1 MFKQHSKVWAAVCEY
16 GLITIATLIMV
27 VGIYVFKFP
36 NNFSFGGVSGMAVLL
51 AKLTSI
57 TAGDW
62 TFLLNMVLL
71 VLGFFFL
78 GRSFGIKTVYV
89 SVLMSVALSGME
101 KLFPMTQPLTTQPV
115 LELIFAI
122 FLPSLSAAI
131 LFNIGASGGGT
142 DILAMILK
150 KYTSF
155 NIGSALFVVDLLIT
169 VAACFVFDPTTGLF
183 SFTGLMAKSLV
194 IDGVIENINL
204 CKYFTI
210 VCDEPDP
217 ICDFIHDE
225 LKRSATIFKGE
236 GTYTH
241 QQKFI
246 ILTVMKRSQ
255 AVQLRNFLKQN
266 EPGAFMM
273 ITNSSEIIGKGFR
286 GFNLKKEQHFRS
298 ERICCSFLRGQIV
311 FDFPQ
316 KEQKLFHLFFGHS
329 FYKKCFRLMNV
340 VPDLIVKLLSLVR
353 EKNLLQSG
361 VRRDRNPKNIAL
373 LLHDL
378 KDSRHR

>member
-101 KLFPMTQPLTTQPV
+101 KLFPMAQPLTTQPV

-204 CKYFTI
+204 CKCFHI
-210 VCDEPDP
+210 ICDDPDP
-217 ICDFIHDE
+217 ICDFIIRE
-225 LKRSATIFKGE
+225 LNRSATVYKAQGAFSHHSK
-236 GTYTH
+236 
-241 QQKFI
+241 
-246 ILTVMKRSQ
+246 TVIMTTMKRSQ
-255 AVQLRNFLKQN
+255 AVHLRNYIKKV
-266 EPGAFMM
+266 EPTAF
-273 ITNSSEIIGKGFR
+273 ILISNSSEIIGKGF
-286 GFNLKKEQHFRS
+286 
-298 ERICCSFLRGQIV
+298 
-311 FDFPQ
+311 
-316 KEQKLFHLFFGHS
+316 
-329 FYKKCFRLMNV
+329 
-340 VPDLIVKLLSLVR
+340 LS
-353 EKNLLQSG
+353 N
-361 VRRDRNPKNIAL
+361 
-373 LLHDL
+373 
-378 KDSRHR
+378 